1 MAVRRRALAALALT
15 PLLAVLAQG
24 QGTAS
29 AATAPTVSLGA
40 SNGPAT
46 VSGQTLLSTD
56 SRLYVRGAHLSR
68 AVDPASDH
76 SDSISPVS
84 SRSFQ
89 PYNIVISTDAPK
101 IDVKFRGTSG
111 HWRVWVDGVPQ
122 TMKTAPTNGAFYHAT
137 ITFPTRATRNVRFEA
152 DLSRFISMSVAKADV
167 VGTAKPAATRAI
179 VLGDSYT
186 EGSGATAKFT
196 AFPST
201 LCRIEGWTDCWQSG
215 SGGTG
220 YLADGTI
227 VDRVPYSGRLSND
240 VLKWRPD
247 VVVVTGGRNDNGQA
261 SPVQVQAAA
270 TDLYRRIRA
279 ALPDARLIVTSPFPA
294 SKAEATSAS
303 LNAIGTAIHNAAN
316 SVGAQYVDVM
326 GPGSYIIGTSGL
338 VGSDGVHPTQAG
350 HDRLG
355 SVLAGKI

>member
-1 MAVRRRALAALALT
+1 VAVRRRALAVLALT

-29 AATAPTVSLGA
+29 AATAPTVTLGP
-40 SNGPAT
+40 SNGAAT
-46 VSGQTLLSTD
+46 VSGQTLLSSD

-84 SRSFQ
+84 STSFQ
-89 PYNIVISTDAPK
+89 PYNIVIATNAPK

-152 DLSRFISMSVAKADV
+152 DLSRFVSLSVAKGDV

-179 VLGDSYT
+179 VVGDSFT
-186 EGSGATAKFT
+186 EGTGATAKFT

-220 YLADGTI
+220 YLAPGAVSGRTG
-227 VDRVPYSGRLSND
+227 YGGRLSND
-240 VLKWRPD
+240 VLKWHPD
-247 VVVVTGGRNDNGQA
+247 VVVVTGGRNDNYRYTPA
-261 SPVQVQAAA
+261 QVQAAA
-270 TDLYRRIRA
+270 TDVFRRVRA
-279 ALPDARLIVTSPFPA
+279 QVPDARLVVTSPFPS
-294 SKAEATSAS
+294 SKAEATNAS
-303 LNAIGTAIHNAAN
+303 LIAIGNAIHAAAD

-326 GPGSYIIGTSGL
+326 GPSSYIIGSTGL
-338 VGSDGVHPTQAG
+338 VASDGVHPNQAG

-355 SVLAGKI
+355 SVLASKI